1 MSIWVLIAFIVGLI
15 LGLLIAWFY
24 WRYRITERDNQIHRL
39 QTLVQSKE
47 TNLLDLK
54 ARLQEG
60 ESGLGRLRAQLS
72 QSEQT
77 IRGLTAQVEDR
88 GKTIS
93 RLETELGER
102 DARIQDLERGVEEAK
117 VMASFPTQ
125 EGELALSRAGTPLP
139 GLAPVMPSQPDDL
152 KLIEGIGPKIA
163 SLLQAAGISTFAQ
176 LVSTDVSRLQQ
187 ILRDA
192 HLEMADPTS
201 WPEQARLAAA
211 GDWEGLQVLQ
221 NALKG
226 GRRA

>member
-1 MSIWVLIAFIVGLI
+1 MSISVLVAFIVGLI

-77 IRGLTAQVEDR
+77 IRGLTAQVEER

-93 RLETELGER
+93 QLESELGER

-117 VMASFPTQ
+117 AVASLPTQ
-125 EGELALSRAGTPLP
+125 EGRAGTPLP
-139 GLAPVMPSQPDDL
+139 DLAPVMPSRPDDL
-152 KLIEGIGPKIA
+152 KRIEGIGPKIA
-163 SLLQAAGISTFAQ
+163 SLLGAAGITTFAQ
-176 LVSTDVSRLQQ
+176 LANTDVGRLQQ
-187 ILRDA
+187 ILRNA

-201 WPEQARLAAA
+201 WPEQAGLAAA
-211 GDWEGLQVLQ
+211 GDWAGLQVLQ
-221 NALKG
+221 NELKG
-226 GRRA
+226 GRRV